1 MNKQNYFNLQNDD
14 GNKNQRIDKRMRG
27 LQKVG
32 EIIEMTFQN
41 HLENLKK
48 SYKYSNNNDE
58 RQKLTRIVGA
68 QANMM
73 IYALKSGLS
82 FYFKDASIGGI
93 PILDVYVDVKEYEQQ
108 CIKNL
113 SPRSI
118 ISNYF
123 EFILFYS
130 SLKIK
135 KVN

>member
-1 MNKQNYFNLQNDD
+1 
-14 GNKNQRIDKRMRG
+14 MRG